1 MVKASYLKQCFTF
14 WKHISP
20 GYLKEICCCYL
31 VHSVFLSKKT
41 ALVNGLKCSKPKEI
55 CALRRQTKSLS
66 IMLSPL
72 IALCGGEHFSLS
84 RDIFL
89 PLPFFAANIQAPLN
103 IKRDQNYTWNENCFC
118 SCNYQGAFRGSFPSD
133 YRLSPQRLSF
143 EGEKFA
149 RTVTPSVINWVPWH
163 PELLWNGQRLHA

>member
-1 MVKASYLKQCFTF
+1 MFYLLKTHLAWLSKRNLLQLL
-14 WKHISP
+14 SP
-20 GYLKEICCCYL
+20 L
-31 VHSVFLSKKT
+31 FLSKKT
-41 ALVNGLKCSKPKEI
+41 ALVKGLKCSKPKDI
-55 CALRRQTKSLS
+55 CALRRQTLRAYRLCFPPF
-66 IMLSPL
+66 M
-72 IALCGGEHFSLS
+72 ALCGGEHCSLS

-89 PLPFFAANIQAPLN
+89 PSSFFATNIQAPLN
-103 IKRDQNYTWNENCFC
+103 IKKDQNYTWNKNCFC